1 MKLVSITLENFRGY
15 KEPATLLVDNSF
27 TGITGKNDA
36 GKSTVLEALDIFFGN
51 SSIDREDKNIDADGS
66 IKITCTFDNYPKFLS
81 LDSGSQTS
89 LEGEYLLNKNKLLQI
104 CKTFDFSASRAS
116 EKVSLICMYPSN
128 EGLNDLIYLKQ
139 ADLKKRITARGLN
152 SDDVADLRSN
162 ASIRNFLYE
171 SEILNFSEQ
180 EILLNKEDAKDIWTS
195 LLKHL
200 PIYALFK
207 SDRNSNDQDSEVQD
221 PLKLAI
227 KLALA
232 DIQPQLDEI
241 QKHIKTRVV
250 NVAQRTLA
258 KLAEMDSS
266 LAEDLI
272 PDFTKEPDWKTLF
285 KLSLSSEKGIAINKR
300 GSGVRRLILLNFFR
314 AEAERKMSES
324 SGNSIIYA
332 IEEPETSQHPSN
344 QEMLIKAL
352 IKLSEFP
359 KTQVMVTT
367 HVPALA
373 GLMPLDS
380 LRYIYKSDE
389 THRIDHPSDDLY
401 EYISQEL
408 GIYPVKEIQSSGAK
422 GFIFVEGISDVVFLK
437 HIFLKLHESSQIKR
451 NYIEDK
457 NVHVLISGGSGNLK
471 HWVNYKLIESLGKPW
486 CAFFDSDNDGSNC
499 SDYLLNIELQ
509 KKYNEQGVLF
519 YLTKKR
525 ECENYLHPNLIK
537 RISNGELDYVVDPYE
552 DQKEKLHPLIAPY
565 KSVRKTQLVEK
576 LWSQMS
582 SEEVIE
588 VSNLENG
595 ENEFVNFVNLLEEK
609 FNLSSL

>member
-15 KEPATLLVDNSF
+15 KEPTTLLVDSAF

-51 SSIDREDKNIDADGS
+51 SNIDKEDKNIDSYGS
-66 IKITCTFDNYPKFLS
+66 TKVTCTFDDYPIFLS
-81 LDSGSQTS
+81 LDSGSQTN
-89 LEGEYLLNKNKLLQI
+89 LNNEYLLNNNGLLEI
-104 CKTFDFSASRAS
+104 CKTFDFGTSKAS
-116 EKVSLICMYPSN
+116 EKISLKCMYPSN

-139 ADLKKRITARGLN
+139 TELKKRVLARGLKLE
-152 SDDVADLRSN
+152 DVSDLRSN
-162 ASIRNFLYE
+162 TSIRQFLYS
-171 SEILNFSEQ
+171 SENLNLLEQ
-180 EILLNKEDAKDIWTS
+180 EIFLNKEDAKDIWIS
-195 LLKHL
+195 LAKHL

-227 KLALA
+227 KLALS
-232 DIQPQLDEI
+232 DIQSQLDEI
-241 QKHIKTRVV
+241 QEHIRTKVID
-250 NVAQRTLA
+250 VAQRTLE
-258 KLAEMDSS
+258 KLEEMEAS
-266 LAEDLI
+266 LAEDLV
-272 PDFTKEPDWKTLF
+272 PDFTKEPDWKSLF

-314 AEAERKMSES
+314 AEAERKINES

-352 IKLSEFP
+352 IKLSDLP
-359 KTQVMVTT
+359 KAQVIVTT

-380 LRYIYKSDE
+380 LRYIYKTEE
-389 THRIDHPSDDLY
+389 THRIDHPSDVLY
-401 EYISQEL
+401 EHISTEL
-408 GIYPVKEIQSSGAK
+408 GIHPVKEVQSSQAK
-422 GFIFVEGISDVVFLK
+422 GFVFVEGVSDVVFLK
-437 HIFLKLHESSQIKR
+437 HIFAKLHESSLIQR

-457 NVHVLISGGSGNLK
+457 KIHILISGGSDNLK

-486 CAFFDSDNDGSNC
+486 CTFFDSDNDGTNC
-499 SDYLLNIELQ
+499 QKYVNNLKLQ
-509 KKYNEQGVLF
+509 QEYNKKGILF
-519 YLTKKR
+519 HLTHKR
-525 ECENYLHPNLIK
+525 ECENYLHPNLVY
-537 RISNGELDYVVDPYE
+537 RISNGELNYVVDPYE
-552 DQKEKLHPLIAPY
+552 DQKEKLQPLILPY
-565 KSVRKTQLVEK
+565 KTIKKSQLVEK

-582 SEEVIE
+582 SEEIIE

-595 ENEFVNFVNLLEEK
+595 GNEFINFIEKLEEK
-609 FNLSSL
+609 FNLRTF

>member
-1 MKLVSITLENFRGY
+1 MQLKSITLENFRGY
-15 KEPATLLVDNSF
+15 KEPATLLVDNAF

-51 SSIDREDKNIDADGS
+51 SSVDREDKNIDAEGS
-66 IKITCTFDNYPKFLS
+66 IKITCIFDNYPQFLS

-89 LEGEYLLNKNKLLQI
+89 LEREYLLNENNLLQV
-104 CKTFDFSASRAS
+104 CKTFDFTTSRAS
-116 EKVSLICMYPSN
+116 EKVSLICMHPSN
-128 EGLNDLIYLKQ
+128 EGLNDLIYLKRD
-139 ADLKKRITARGLN
+139 DLKKRITARGLN
-152 SDDVADLRSN
+152 PNDVADLRSN
-162 ASIRNFLYE
+162 TSIRNFLYE
-171 SEILNFSEQ
+171 SEHLNFSEQ

-241 QKHIKTRVV
+241 QRHIKTRVE

-324 SGNSIIYA
+324 SSNSIIYA

-380 LRYIYKSDE
+380 LRYIYKSEE

-408 GIYPVKEIQSSGAK
+408 GINPVKEIQSSGAK
-422 GFIFVEGISDVVFLK
+422 GFVFVEGVSDVVFLK
-437 HIFLKLHESSQIKR
+437 HIFLKLHESAQIKR

-457 NVHVLISGGSGNLK
+457 NVHILISGEPYR
-471 HWVNYKLIESLGKPW
+471 VCRRP
-486 CAFFDSDNDGSNC
+486 
-499 SDYLLNIELQ
+499 
-509 KKYNEQGVLF
+509 LF
-519 YLTKKR
+519 LR
-525 ECENYLHPNLIK
+525 ECPDEKSKIHP
-537 RISNGELDYVVDPYE
+537 
-552 DQKEKLHPLIAPY
+552 
-565 KSVRKTQLVEK
+565 
-576 LWSQMS
+576 
-582 SEEVIE
+582 
-588 VSNLENG
+588 
-595 ENEFVNFVNLLEEK
+595 
-609 FNLSSL
+609 

>member
-1 MKLVSITLENFRGY
+1 M
-15 KEPATLLVDNSF
+15 
-27 TGITGKNDA
+27 
-36 GKSTVLEALDIFFGN
+36 
-51 SSIDREDKNIDADGS
+51 
-66 IKITCTFDNYPKFLS
+66 
-81 LDSGSQTS
+81 
-89 LEGEYLLNKNKLLQI
+89 
-104 CKTFDFSASRAS
+104 
-116 EKVSLICMYPSN
+116 
-128 EGLNDLIYLKQ
+128 
-139 ADLKKRITARGLN
+139 
-152 SDDVADLRSN
+152 
-162 ASIRNFLYE
+162 
-171 SEILNFSEQ
+171 
-180 EILLNKEDAKDIWTS
+180 
-195 LLKHL
+195 
-200 PIYALFK
+200 
-207 SDRNSNDQDSEVQD
+207 
-221 PLKLAI
+221 
-227 KLALA
+227 
-232 DIQPQLDEI
+232 
-241 QKHIKTRVV
+241 

-422 GFIFVEGISDVVFLK
+422 GFVFVEGVSDVVFLK

-457 NVHVLISGGSGNLK
+457 NVHILISGGSGNLK

-499 SDYLLNIELQ
+499 SDYLSNIELQ